1 MPAKGTHAAIQA
13 DVLEP
18 LNRIVSCIS
27 TTPLLQTV
35 EGTPHAGHVSFLD
48 NAAMPLRGR
57 YRLRLQIIH
66 AYKVTEEPAG
76 WTAHTRAYFYHVYAN
91 DGREFVAFHWHPG
104 RGRVALPH
112 AHFKTLD
119 DPIPMGKA
127 HIPTGRVSL
136 EAVVRLLIAELA
148 VQPIRQ
154 DWERV
159 LSRTERRFI
168 ELRSWHSQP
177 SLPGAPSER
186 RESS

>member
-1 MPAKGTHAAIQA
+1 MTFPG
-13 DVLEP
+13 DVAVP
-18 LNRIVSCIS
+18 LGGQHR
-27 TTPLLQTV
+27 L
-35 EGTPHAGHVSFLD
+35 SFRVL
-48 NAAMPLRGR
+48 
-57 YRLRLQIIH
+57 H
-66 AYKVTEEPAG
+66 AYEATEDASG
-76 WTAHTRAYFYHVYAN
+76 WSAHTRTYLYHVYAN
-91 DGREFVAFHWHPG
+91 DGREFAAFHWHPG

-112 AHFKTLD
+112 AHFRTLN
-119 DPIPMGKA
+119 DPIPMGKF